1 MKNRKI
7 SHTHHIAKTTDIII
21 CGVGGQGILLASDI
35 LCTAAFLDG
44 FDVKKSEIHG
54 MAQRGGSV
62 VTHVRFGPK
71 VYSPL
76 VEEGRA
82 DFILAFEKLEA
93 LRYSYFLKK
102 RGVVLVNDFELPPM
116 SVLTGEKKYPEN
128 VIDVLKQNS
137 DVFLL
142 PAQKI
147 ALTLGNVRAVNVV
160 LLGSLA
166 RFLSFP
172 KEIWFNA
179 IKENVRP
186 QYVDLNIRA
195 FEAGIHVNSELSEK

>member
-1 MKNRKI
+1 MKVKKI
-7 SHTHHIAKTTDIII
+7 SNKGNRSIVTNILI

-62 VTHVRFGPK
+62 ITHIRYGPK

-76 VEEGRA
+76 IETGKA
-82 DFILAFEKLEA
+82 DFILSFEKLEA

-102 RGVVLVNDFELPPM
+102 NGAVIVNDLELPPM
-116 SVLTGEKKYPEN
+116 SVLTNARTYPQKIFET
-128 VIDVLKQNS
+128 LKQRGN
-137 DVFLL
+137 VYIV
-142 PAQKI
+142 PAQDM
-147 ALTLGNVRAVNVV
+147 ALTLGNVRVVNIV

-166 RFLSFP
+166 RFLNL
-172 KEIWFNA
+172 KKQVWLNA
-179 IKENVRP
+179 IEEHVKP

-195 FEAGIHVNSELSEK
+195 FEAGMKVGSKY